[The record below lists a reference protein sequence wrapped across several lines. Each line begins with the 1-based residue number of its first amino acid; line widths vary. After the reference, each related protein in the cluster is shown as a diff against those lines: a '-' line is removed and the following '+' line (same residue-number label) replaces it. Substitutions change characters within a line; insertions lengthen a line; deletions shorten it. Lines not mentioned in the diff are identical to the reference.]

1 MKKMYSRRKWLF
13 SGAAVLATATHV
25 AFVTAGVPESLD
37 GAVCFVE
44 KTNLT
49 IRVVPWEKETTKWD
63 WQNIRTFKSTL
74 HTIIS
79 QTPHTIIHGDKV
91 TVGDLIAGR
100 AVVKS
105 IHFKRLT
112 IKNGKSEMAGTSLEI
127 KDFSQLLHRRVSL
140 SRTETAQTLKL
151 ATTRLPVL
159 LARES
164 MAGLLGNSGGR
175 TFGSN
180 DDVQVDCGAE

>member
-1 MKKMYSRRKWLF
+1 MHSRRKWLF
-13 SGAAVLATATHV
+13 SGAAVLVTATHV

-37 GAVCFVE
+37 GAVCFVD

-49 IRVVPWEKETTKWD
+49 IRVLPWEKETAKWN
-63 WQNIRTFKSTL
+63 WQNIRTFKSTP
-74 HTIIS
+74 HTVIS
-79 QTPHTIIHGDKV
+79 ETPHTIMSDDKV

-105 IHFKRLT
+105 IHFKGLT
-112 IKNGKSEMAGTSLEI
+112 IENGKSEMTGTSFEI

-140 SRTETAQTLKL
+140 SWTEGAQTPKL
-151 ATTRLPVL
+151 ATIRLPVL
-159 LARES
+159 LAGES
-164 MAGLLGNSGGR
+164 MAGLLGSAGR
-175 TFGSN
+175 RTAGSN